1 MGARLPAHLEVSGI
15 MRVAEAAGG
24 FATVVSRGE
33 KDGGTILLLTMKRG
47 RNARLWERMPQLDGS
62 RTFEV
67 TQTEDLENPNKIQ
80 EYIAR
85 RSAQD
90 PDCWV
95 LELDID
101 DADRFVASL
110 PG

>member
-15 MRVAEAAGG
+15 MRFAQTAGG

-33 KDGGTILLLTMKRG
+33 KDAGTILLLTLQRG
-47 RNARLWERMPQLDGS
+47 GNARLWERMPQLDGS
-62 RTFEV
+62 RNFAV
-67 TQTEDLENPNKIQ
+67 TVAEDVENPSKIQ

-90 PDCWV
+90 PDCWI